1 MDSLIDIF
9 KNWGAHIM
17 SAMGILG
24 GLWAYFRHDRKIK
37 NQEKI
42 LNDFQIKQIEKE
54 VAKEKM
60 AEMKANIISSHK
72 GTAKI
77 RFVNA
82 GKVNAYNVRI
92 EILTPEEEMA
102 RIYYGA
108 NFGPYDVVNPQSY
121 REETLFLCEGHSDT
135 IDLKIIWDDEY
146 QKNRSVSLSVP
157 F

>member
-37 NQEKI
+37 KLRKI

-54 VAKEKM
+54 EAKEKM

-82 GKVNAYNVRI
+82 GKVNAI
-92 EILTPEEEMA
+92 
-102 RIYYGA
+102 
-108 NFGPYDVVNPQSY
+108 
-121 REETLFLCEGHSDT
+121 TLE
-135 IDLKIIWDDEY
+135 
-146 QKNRSVSLSVP
+146 
-157 F
+157 